1 MMGLITKDFLVLNR
15 KINKF
20 YKLLFIIV
28 LVGIIVLFSENCAM
42 YIGLLLPVVGVCFL
56 TELIKVEEK
65 SDWKDYLPALPL
77 TGREIVLSRYLFCG
91 ILLAALSIV
100 SLVSCMIAP
109 LISSITLAE
118 AMSYFISGVWFAILM
133 LSFGVPCGYF
143 FKSEISAGAMIW
155 ACVIMGII
163 RNTGADILL
172 FSLATPVIYAT
183 VIFFA
188 ILMVYVSYRIS
199 LWIYTRRR
207 YAKQKRSVAAI
218 NRE

>member
-1 MMGLITKDFLVLNR
+1 MIGLITKDFLVFNR
-15 KINKF
+15 KFNKF
-20 YKLLFIIV
+20 YKLLFSVV
-28 LVGIIVLFSENCAM
+28 LVGITVLLPENSAM
-42 YIGLLLPVVGVCFL
+42 YIGLLLPTVGVCFL
-56 TELIKVEEK
+56 AELIKMEEK

-77 TGREIVLSRYLFCG
+77 TSREIVLSRYLFCG
-91 ILLAALSIV
+91 ILLAALSVV
-100 SLVSCMIAP
+100 SFLSCMIAP

-118 AMSYFISGVWFAILM
+118 AMSYFISGIWYAVLL

-143 FKSEISAGAMIW
+143 FKNEICTGAMIW

-172 FSLATPVIYAT
+172 FSLASPVIYAALIVFT
-183 VIFFA
+183 

-207 YAKQKRSVAAI
+207 YAKQKNI
-218 NRE
+218 IKNGI